1 MKHSVL
7 CLFVAAALCAA
18 GSAFARQITIGTSP
32 QATAG
37 YAMGSAVAKLMSEKM
52 GVQAR
57 VQPFTGNSLAV
68 AGMNRGEVDFSV
80 VNEIEVVEALNGEG
94 AYQGRKQGNV
104 RMAAILFP
112 LAVTIYVKKDSPI
125 QDVADL
131 KGKRLPWGYTAMVT
145 LKRVVGAIL
154 ANGGLNENDIDPVLV
169 PNINRGADD
178 FAAGKADAFFFAL
191 GPAKVTEV
199 DAAVGGLRAL
209 PVSDAPAAV
218 ARMKKVLPQGYVLE
232 VKPRP
237 GLAGVAQPTR
247 ALAYDY
253 TLIVGKHVADDV
265 VYKVVKLLA
274 ANKPALV
281 ASFRGFGGFNPKRLA
296 KKMDAQFHPGAV
308 KYLKEA
314 GQWPPK

>member
-1 MKHSVL
+1 MKRSILHLMLGAGLWLAQSA
-7 CLFVAAALCAA
+7 VAQ
-18 GSAFARQITIGTSP
+18 QITIGTSP

-37 YAMGSAVAKLMSEKM
+37 YAMGSAIAKLLSEKM
-52 GVQAR
+52 GAQAR

-68 AGMNRGEVDFSV
+68 AGMNRGEIDFSV
-80 VNEIEVVEALNGEG
+80 VNEIEVVEALNGDG
-94 AYQGRKQGNV
+94 AYQGRTQGNV
-104 RMAAILFP
+104 RMAALLYP
-112 LAVTIYVKKDSPI
+112 LAVTIFVRKDSPI
-125 QDVADL
+125 HSLADL

-154 ANGGLNENDIDPVLV
+154 ANASLGENDIDPVLV

-178 FAAGKADAFFFAL
+178 FAGGKADAFFFAL

-209 PVSDAPAAV
+209 AVSDAQADV
-218 ARMKKVLPQGYVLE
+218 ARMKAVLPQGYVLD

-237 GLAGVAQPTR
+237 GLAGVARPTK

-265 VYKVVKLLA
+265 VYAVDKLLA
-274 ANKPALV
+274 GNKPALV
-281 ASFRGFGGFNPKRLA
+281 ESFRGFGGFDPKRMA
-296 KKMDAQFHPGAV
+296 KKMDAPFHPGAER
-308 KYLKEA
+308 YLKEA
-314 GQWPPK
+314 GQWPPR

>member
-1 MKHSVL
+1 MKRRVPQL
-7 CLFVAAALCAA
+7 LLGAALCAA
-18 GSAFARQITIGTSP
+18 LSAPAQQITIGTSP
-32 QATAG
+32 QASAG
-37 YAMGSAVAKLMSEKM
+37 YAMGAAIAKLVSDKM

-94 AYQGRKQGNV
+94 AYQGRKQDNV
-104 RMAAILFP
+104 RMAAILYP
-112 LAVTIYVKKDSPI
+112 LAVSIFVRKDSP
-125 QDVADL
+125 VHALADL

-154 ANGGLNENDIDPVLV
+154 ANGGLGEADIDPVLV

-178 FAAGKADAFFFAL
+178 FASGKADAFFFAL

-209 PVSDAPAAV
+209 AVSDAPADV
-218 ARMKKVLPQGYVLE
+218 ARMQAVLPQGYVLE

-237 GLAGVAQPTR
+237 GLAGVAQPTK

-253 TLIVGKHVADDV
+253 TLVVGKHVADDV
-265 VYKVVKLLA
+265 VYQVLKSLA

-281 ASFRGFGGFNPKRLA
+281 ESFRGFGGFDPKRLA
-296 KKMDAQFHPGAV
+296 KKMDATFHPGAER
-308 KYLKEA
+308 YLKEA
-314 GQWPPK
+314 GQWPPR

>member
-1 MKHSVL
+1 MNRAIPRL
-7 CLFVAAALCAA
+7 LLGAALCAA
-18 GSAFARQITIGTSP
+18 QSALSQQITIGTSP

-37 YAMGSAVAKLMSEKM
+37 YAMGSAIAKLMTEKM
-52 GVQAR
+52 GAQAR

-68 AGMNRGEVDFSV
+68 AGMNRGEIDFSV

-94 AYQGRKQGNV
+94 AYQGRRQGDV
-104 RMAAILFP
+104 RMAALLYPFP
-112 LAVTIYVKKDSPI
+112 VTIFVRKDSPI
-125 QDVADL
+125 HRLADL

-154 ANGGLNENDIDPVLV
+154 ANAGLGEADIEPVLV

-178 FAAGKADAFFFAL
+178 FASGKADAFFFAL

-209 PVSDAPAAV
+209 AVSDAPADV
-218 ARMKKVLPQGYVLE
+218 ARMQAVLPQGYVLE

-237 GLAGVAQPTR
+237 GLAGVAQPTK

-253 TLIVGKHVADDV
+253 TLVVGKHVAADV

-274 ANKPALV
+274 DNKPALV
-281 ASFRGFGGFNPKRLA
+281 ESFRGFSGFDPKRLA
-296 KKMDAQFHPGAV
+296 KKMDAPFHPGAER
-308 KYLKEA
+308 YLKEA
-314 GQWPPK
+314 GQWPPR